1 MLELSEEVFEVK
13 FKGEVSRLKYPTIRD
28 AKVLRESLK
37 EKAEDEAMIDFIVA
51 LGMKKEHAEDLTS
64 QHILAIMEGLNSK
77 KK

>member
-1 MLELSEEVFEVK
+1 MLELNDDLFEVK

-28 AKVLRESLK
+28 AKALRQSLK
-37 EKAEDEAMIDFIVA
+37 DKPEDEAMIDFIVT

-64 QHILAIMEGLNSK
+64 QHLLAIMEGLNSK